1 MKLRF
6 PTALVAYTK
15 EMEIPKTVSLYIIKL
30 SVLLM
35 LIPILSFMT
44 SFQSLKYMSTL
55 CIPILTLFS
64 SYTFCRFFFC
74 DTNTVKMK
82 KIYKKIVV
90 NYGVQK
96 LMLNTKYTIV
106 GSVHC

>member
-15 EMEIPKTVSLYIIKL
+15 EMEIPKTVFLYIIKL

-55 CIPILTLFS
+55 CIPILTHTLFS
-64 SYTFCRFFFC
+64 SVTPFAVVFFA
-74 DTNTVKMK
+74 TPTLLK
-82 KIYKKIVV
+82 KKKKKE
-90 NYGVQK
+90 NK
-96 LMLNTKYTIV
+96 LWLTMVCKN
-106 GSVHC
+106 SC